1 MLDASLASRVKS
13 SSDAYRILLSVE
25 SRFTKKHILDVFASD
40 FDINEIMSVALKG
53 KNDVTWKTFCVGKKF
68 GFYDRGDVYVKN
80 EIRYDFERNI
90 DTPLVKEAFRE
101 LFHEKFDLE
110 GAQRI
115 IELIKQNK
123 IKIEW
128 IDVDKF
134 SKLAEPVL
142 DQTVM
147 SYTCLLYTS
156 PSPRD

>member
-40 FDINEIMSVALKG
+40 FDINQIMSVALKG

-101 LFHEKFDLE
+101 LFHEKF
-110 GAQRI
+110 
-115 IELIKQNK
+115 
-123 IKIEW
+123 
-128 IDVDKF
+128 V
-134 SKLAEPVL
+134 S
-142 DQTVM
+142 
-147 SYTCLLYTS
+147 
-156 PSPRD
+156 